1 MLLDCI
7 FVFLWF
13 IFLLML
19 CIVMFDLYEYYLF
32 VFFFKQKTA
41 YEMRISDWSSDVCS
55 SDLVPIESKC
65 AAEHHH
71 SKGLAGAL
79 CMPDDA
85 AFPGAICAK
94 LFHPLDGCPDAEI
107 LRMARDLPDAALKNS
122 EAPHQV
128 EQTLGP
134 AQGLDRPVLRR
145 DTPLPLR
152 CATPPK

>member
-1 MLLDCI
+1 MAAAGRPHRLHVARFEGTLDLLIEVITIRD
-7 FVFLWF
+7 
-13 IFLLML
+13 
-19 CIVMFDLYEYYLF
+19 DDD
-32 VFFFKQKTA
+32 T
-41 YEMRISDWSSDVCS
+41 RIGD
-55 SDLVPIESKC
+55 VPIESKC

-107 LRMARDLPDAALKNS
+107 LRMARDLPDAAIKNS

-128 EQTLGP
+128 EQTLGT
-134 AQGLDRPVLRR
+134 AQGIDSAVLRS
-145 DTPLPLR
+145 DTPLTLR
-152 CATPPK
+152 SEEHTSELQSLMRISY